1 MSVQSA
7 VSVDRISKNYGTFK
21 AVDNVSFE
29 VYRGEIFGMLGP
41 NGAGKSTTIR
51 MILDILKPDDGTIKV
66 LGEPINDRVKDRIG
80 YLPEERGLYRNVKVV
95 DVMAYLG
102 ELKGLTVRESRK
114 RALDLL
120 ERIGLAEVA
129 NKKTSELSK
138 GMQQKVQ
145 FAVTIMHE
153 PDLMIVDEPFSGL
166 DPVNTLV
173 MQEMLMDMRKK
184 GTAVIMS
191 THQMNQVEEMC
202 DRLLMINR
210 GRAALYGAVD
220 EVRRRYASHAVI
232 IEGRG
237 DFANLSGVMEV
248 HKDDERDI
256 YTLYLD
262 DQTDP
267 RALMGAIA
275 ASSAY
280 QVDRFELAVPSLN
293 DIFIRVVEDG
303 ASDE

>member
-7 VSVDRISKNYGTFK
+7 VSVERVSKSYGTFK
-21 AVDNVSFE
+21 AVDNVSFD

-51 MILDILKPDDGTIKV
+51 MILDILKPDSGTIRV

-80 YLPEERGLYRNVKVV
+80 YLPEERGLYRNVKVI

-102 ELKGLTVRESRK
+102 ELKGLKGRESRK

-120 ERIGLAEVA
+120 ERIGLADVA

-173 MQEMLMDMRKK
+173 MQELLMDMRKN

-191 THQMNQVEEMC
+191 THQMSQVEEMC

-210 GRAALYGAVD
+210 GHMALYGEVSAV
-220 EVRRRYASHAVI
+220 RKQYASHAVI

-237 DFANLSGVMEV
+237 DFTALQGVAKV
-248 HKDDERDI
+248 NKDDERDI
-256 YTLYLD
+256 YTLFLD
-262 DQTDP
+262 DHTDP
-267 RALMGAIA
+267 RTLMGAIA
-275 ASSAY
+275 ASTAY

-293 DIFIRVVEDG
+293 DIFIRVVENG
-303 ASDE
+303 AKR

>member
-7 VSVDRISKNYGTFK
+7 VSVERVSKSYGTFK
-21 AVDNVSFE
+21 AVDNISFD

-51 MILDILKPDDGTIKV
+51 MILDILKPDSGTIKV

-102 ELKGLTVRESRK
+102 ELKGLSMRESRK
-114 RALDLL
+114 RSLDLL
-120 ERIGLAEVA
+120 ERVGLAEVA

-153 PDLMIVDEPFSGL
+153 PELMIVDEPFSGL

-173 MQEMLMDMRKK
+173 MQDLLMDMRKK

-202 DRLLMINR
+202 DRLFMIDR
-210 GRAALYGAVD
+210 GHMALYGEVSAV
-220 EVRRRYASHAVI
+220 RKQYASHAVI

-237 DFANLSGVMEV
+237 DFAALQGVV
-248 HKDDERDI
+248 KVNKDDERDI
-256 YTLYLD
+256 YTLFLD
-262 DQTDP
+262 DHTDP
-267 RALMGAIA
+267 RSLMGAVA

-280 QVDRFELAVPSLN
+280 QIDRFELAVPSLN
-293 DIFIRVVEDG
+293 DIFIRVVENG
-303 ASDE
+303 AKR